1 MYAQR
6 WSVELDLRN
15 LKTATGMAVLSCQTP
30 QMNDKHLWSILL
42 AYNLIRLNFGVSPAM
57 LW

>member
-30 QMNDKHLWSILL
+30 QMNDKQLWSILL